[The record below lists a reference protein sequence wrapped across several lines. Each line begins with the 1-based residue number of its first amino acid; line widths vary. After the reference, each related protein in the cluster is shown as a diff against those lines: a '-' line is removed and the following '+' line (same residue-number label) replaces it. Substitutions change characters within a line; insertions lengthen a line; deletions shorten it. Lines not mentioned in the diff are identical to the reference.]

1 MTTKIGLVAGAA
13 LALATACA
21 TTPDTPAEQR
31 GLQASASATLTTMTD
46 REPGLRSALDDAYAY
61 VVFPEIAKGGVIVG
75 GAHGI
80 GVVYRQGRPVG
91 YADLN
96 QASIGA
102 LLGGQSFAE
111 VIILQNHQAY
121 DRLLADDFDLGADA
135 SAVVINTGKGASL
148 RFDRGVAVVVMPRT
162 GLMVDLSVHGQQI
175 DFQGPPSG

>member
-21 TTPDTPAEQR
+21 TTPDTPGEQR
-31 GLQASASATLTTMTD
+31 GLHASASATLETMAD
-46 REPGLRSALDDAYAY
+46 REPGLRRALHRAYAY
-61 VVFPEIAKGGVIVG
+61 VVFPEIAKGGMIVG

-102 LLGGQSFAE
+102 QLGGQSFAE
-111 VIILQNHQAY
+111 VILLQDEQAY
-121 DRLLADDFDLGADA
+121 DRLLSDDFDLGADV
-135 SAVVINTGKGASL
+135 SAVIVNTGAGAAL
-148 RFDRGVAVVVMPRT
+148 RFDRGVAVLVMPRT

-175 DFQGPPSG
+175 DFQAPPSG